1 MVYCI
6 FLYGFR
12 SKYMD
17 PGGAKAED
25 ALEDQLIRGASERD
39 RKLYIPII
47 GINGAAIASVAA
59 QLFVNFALCFIV
71 PSLRPVGRM
80 ILEGIDPR
88 QLRRL
93 WSGHLSNPF
102 RKK

>member
-39 RKLYIPII
+39 RKLYIDTDYRYQR
-47 GINGAAIASVAA
+47 SCDRLSSCTTFC
-59 QLFVNFALCFIV
+59 QFC
-71 PSLRPVGRM
+71 SL
-80 ILEGIDPR
+80 LYC
-88 QLRRL
+88 
-93 WSGHLSNPF
+93 PF
-102 RKK
+102 SATCRAHDS